1 MFEITKQTVNAS
13 KGQFEEH
20 PESYRPR
27 VFVQTCTNLE
37 EYMLD
42 HSGLQPTMVVYEL
55 LTNGQAI
62 EWPLFPDK
70 ETCGFDY
77 WKLYCPQLRSLGM
90 VRASHNET
98 DVVVQGK
105 VL

>member
-1 MFEITKQTVNAS
+1 MFNIAKQTVIVS
-13 KGQFEEH
+13 EGLFEEH
-20 PESYRPR
+20 PESYCPR
-27 VFVQTCTNLE
+27 VFVQTCTNLN

-42 HSGLQPTMVVYEL
+42 HSGLQATMAVYVL

-62 EWPLFPDK
+62 EWPSFPE

-90 VRASHNET
+90 VRACRKCNP
-98 DVVVQGK
+98 
-105 VL
+105 